1 MQAALEIRIFLA
13 TARNYKESRF
23 KSLSKSYIVID
34 NIPLPKFIW
43 VCEISTKELYK
54 ENKIFGEI
62 ILDATASKH
71 DKFNQ
76 LILLRYPN
84 KLSYKIFEEPL
95 ERLKLRL
102 SINRR
107 DLELTYEMYK
117 NNLKEI

>member
-1 MQAALEIRIFLA
+1 MNFL
-13 TARNYKESRF
+13 Y
-23 KSLSKSYIVID
+23 L
-34 NIPLPKFIW
+34 
-43 VCEISTKELYK
+43 
-54 ENKIFGEI
+54 
-62 ILDATASKH
+62 
-71 DKFNQ
+71 NQ
-76 LILLRYPN
+76 KKAHYHPN